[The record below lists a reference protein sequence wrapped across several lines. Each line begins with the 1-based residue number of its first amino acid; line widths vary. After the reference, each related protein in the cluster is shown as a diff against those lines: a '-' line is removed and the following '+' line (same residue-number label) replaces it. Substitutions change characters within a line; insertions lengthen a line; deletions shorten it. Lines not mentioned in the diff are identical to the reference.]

1 MFKLI
6 ILHKNNTDILC
17 PNDGEEPKSMSLTK
31 RYIFIKLNLTVFS
44 VVIKF
49 YRIYVT
55 KLVFT
60 FSFYQ
65 YKNHFEIPR
74 VVRSPRLKFW
84 KFLGGGGRGVIKDP
98 LERKI
103 LGGGRCKSKS
113 LPWGGMDIFWN
124 HTLYISCYTSLE
136 ESDNYDLNNNL
147 SELSTNSADETV
159 SVSSSGYEFELDPAA
174 KHLAQEVHSG
184 RLPQTHLFYRLVVK
198 SLKFATKIRDA
209 TNQFHHDP
217 VIRSF
222 CETIKRRG
230 HSRAFNLLMGK
241 RMFKRGRGSTPEFRW
256 EDNSIPLPLPSSRKE
271 GYVYQSGLI
280 QAYLP

>member
-55 KLVFT
+55 KLAFT

-84 KFLGGGGRGVIKDP
+84 KFLGGGRGVIKDP

-103 LGGGRCKSKS
+103 LGVGRCKSKS
-113 LPWGGMDIFWN
+113 LPWGGYGYFLEPHIIYFL
-124 HTLYISCYTSLE
+124 LYQ
-136 ESDNYDLNNNL
+136 
-147 SELSTNSADETV
+147 
-159 SVSSSGYEFELDPAA
+159 F
-174 KHLAQEVHSG
+174 G
-184 RLPQTHLFYRLVVK
+184 R
-198 SLKFATKIRDA
+198 I
-209 TNQFHHDP
+209 
-217 VIRSF
+217 
-222 CETIKRRG
+222 
-230 HSRAFNLLMGK
+230 
-241 RMFKRGRGSTPEFRW
+241 
-256 EDNSIPLPLPSSRKE
+256 
-271 GYVYQSGLI
+271 
-280 QAYLP
+280 

>member
-6 ILHKNNTDILC
+6 IVHKNNTDILC

-84 KFLGGGGRGVIKDP
+84 KFLGGEGGHQRPPGTENP
-98 LERKI
+98 
-103 LGGGRCKSKS
+103 GGGEVQIKKSS
-113 LPWGGMDIFWN
+113 VGGVWIFSGTTHIFLAIPVWK
-124 HTLYISCYTSLE
+124 
-136 ESDNYDLNNNL
+136 NL
-147 SELSTNSADETV
+147 TM
-159 SVSSSGYEFELDPAA
+159 
-174 KHLAQEVHSG
+174 
-184 RLPQTHLFYRLVVK
+184 
-198 SLKFATKIRDA
+198 
-209 TNQFHHDP
+209 
-217 VIRSF
+217 
-222 CETIKRRG
+222 TI
-230 HSRAFNLLMGK
+230 
-241 RMFKRGRGSTPEFRW
+241 
-256 EDNSIPLPLPSSRKE
+256 
-271 GYVYQSGLI
+271 
-280 QAYLP
+280 